1 VANRDEHLDDL
12 ALAEN
17 RRDARRAVAITLV
30 GLVAVILA
38 SVLVVLGNVHA

>member
-17 RRDARRAVAITLV
+17 RRDARRAIAITLV

-38 SVLVVLGNVHA
+38 SVLVLLGTVHP